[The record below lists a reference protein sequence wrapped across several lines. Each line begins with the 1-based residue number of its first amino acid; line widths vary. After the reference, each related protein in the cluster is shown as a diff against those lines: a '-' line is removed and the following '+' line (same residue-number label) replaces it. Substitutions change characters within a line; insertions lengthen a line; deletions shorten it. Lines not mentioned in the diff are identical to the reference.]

1 MRVMVIVK
9 ANKDSEA
16 GVLPSR
22 EILSEMGKFNEELVK
37 AGVMLAGEGLH
48 SSAKGVR
55 VKFGGGKSRVIDGP
69 FTETKE
75 LIAGF
80 WLWQVKSMEEAIEW
94 IRRSPFQ
101 KSNEEI
107 EIRRVF
113 EAEDF
118 GANLAPELKAQE
130 ESQRALHA
138 RVDFGGQYL
147 LGCDAPADRYQ
158 APQGFAVMAALEKP
172 ADAERVFKALAE
184 SGTIS
189 MPFQETFWAHG
200 FGMCT
205 DRFGTPWMVNC
216 AK

>member
-16 GVLPSR
+16 GVLPSP
-22 EILSEMGKFNEELVK
+22 ELLADMGKFNEELVK
-37 AGVMLAGEGLH
+37 AGVLLAAEGLQ

-55 VKFGGGKSRVIDGP
+55 VRFGGGKSTVIDGP

-101 KSNEEI
+101 RGNEEV

-113 EAEDF
+113 EAEDL
-118 GANLAPELKAQE
+118 GPNLTPELKAQE
-130 ESQRALHA
+130 ERQR
-138 RVDFGGQYL
+138 
-147 LGCDAPADRYQ
+147 
-158 APQGFAVMAALEKP
+158 
-172 ADAERVFKALAE
+172 ERVAA
-184 SGTIS
+184 
-189 MPFQETFWAHG
+189 
-200 FGMCT
+200 
-205 DRFGTPWMVNC
+205 RRN
-216 AK
+216 

>member
-16 GVLPSR
+16 GVLPSQ
-22 EILSEMGKFNEELVK
+22 ELLADMGKFNEELVK
-37 AGVMLAGEGLH
+37 AGVLLAAEGLQ

-55 VKFGGGKSRVIDGP
+55 VKFGGGGRSTVIDGP

-101 KSNEEI
+101 RGNEEV

-118 GANLAPELKAQE
+118 GPNLTPELKAQE
-130 ESQRALHA
+130 ERQRVAA
-138 RVDFGGQYL
+138 R
-147 LGCDAPADRYQ
+147 R
-158 APQGFAVMAALEKP
+158 
-172 ADAERVFKALAE
+172 
-184 SGTIS
+184 
-189 MPFQETFWAHG
+189 
-200 FGMCT
+200 
-205 DRFGTPWMVNC
+205 N
-216 AK
+216 